1 MPAWMGRLS
10 SGVGPRH
17 SVTIRKA
24 SLLAGWRRFVVAD
37 LELKFNFLV
46 VKRKSCRHRFCSA
59 ELQFPGPSLG
69 STHTV
74 Q

>member
-59 ELQFPGPSLG
+59 EL
-69 STHTV
+69 
-74 Q
+74 